1 MPRHLR
7 HPRVVQGPV
16 APDQVSAERAWNS
29 LDLERAAEPPASA
42 VAVVIAERHVPM
54 RRTLRAVI
62 DAERDLVL
70 TADTADLAFAET
82 AVRHAS
88 SPVLVLDAALVAGPL
103 PEAVGELRA
112 RVSPVPVVVLLIDAL
127 PALAERV
134 LHAGASGVVLKERAD
149 SELADAVRTAADGKG
164 FLSIA
169 LRAPLA
175 RGAGFH
181 GHTDGL
187 LRIFASR
194 QAG

>member
-1 MPRHLR
+1 ML
-7 HPRVVQGPV
+7 
-16 APDQVSAERAWNS
+16 
-29 LDLERAAEPPASA
+29 
-42 VAVVIAERHVPM
+42 I
-54 RRTLRAVI
+54 
-62 DAERDLVL
+62 
-70 TADTADLAFAET
+70 ADTADLAFAET

-127 PALAERV
+127 PALAER
-134 LHAGASGVVLKERAD
+134 AD
-149 SELADAVRTAADGKG
+149 SELADAVRTAADGKA